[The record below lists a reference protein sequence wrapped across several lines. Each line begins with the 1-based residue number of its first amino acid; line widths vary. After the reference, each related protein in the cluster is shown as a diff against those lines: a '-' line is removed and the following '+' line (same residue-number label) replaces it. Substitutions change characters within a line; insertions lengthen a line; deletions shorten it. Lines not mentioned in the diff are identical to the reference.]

1 MTERSSQ
8 DDAANDAEL
17 ELKKLDN
24 FFNPL
29 NKVIKISFWI
39 CFALFICLVSYL
51 EYQFIFKQVFP
62 RFKGYWGYLTN
73 FSFCFLICFY
83 AIKNFLI
90 ALKKRM
96 TLKILADLLTVDGS
110 HSDLASLRIS
120 HNNLYISSHVALF
133 IFGLSLAFIL
143 HKYGNM
149 PLVEAETLLSKPG
162 ALLCIGAL
170 IYYVLTRVFY
180 YFRNKSL
187 DDAVFYAQIE
197 HYKERYYKEKAEKEQ
212 LDSKSEI

>member
-1 MTERSSQ
+1 MTESSSQ
-8 DDAANDAEL
+8 DDAANNAEL
-17 ELKKLDN
+17 ELKKLDD
-24 FFNPL
+24 FFDPL

-39 CFALFICLVSYL
+39 CFAGFFCLVGYL
-51 EYQFIFKQVFP
+51 EYQFIFKQNFL
-62 RFKGYWGYLTN
+62 RFQEYWGYLTN

-83 AIKNFLI
+83 AVKNFLI
-90 ALKKRM
+90 AFKKRM

-133 IFGLSLAFIL
+133 IFGFALAFML
-143 HKYGNM
+143 YNYGNI
-149 PLVEAETLLSKPG
+149 PLVEAKTLLSKPG
-162 ALLCIGAL
+162 TL
-170 IYYVLTRVFY
+170 ICLSSLVYYVLTRVFY

-187 DDAVFYAQIE
+187 DNAIFYAQIE

-212 LDSKSEI
+212 LDSKGEI